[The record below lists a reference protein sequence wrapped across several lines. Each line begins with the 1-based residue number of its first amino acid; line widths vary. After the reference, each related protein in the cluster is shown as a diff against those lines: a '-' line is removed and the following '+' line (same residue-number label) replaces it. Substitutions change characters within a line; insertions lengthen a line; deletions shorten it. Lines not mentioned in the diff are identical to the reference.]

1 MNNLKPFLVTAPLNI
16 TNANDVDVNSIFI
29 FDYENSFK
37 DENNKPDKLITYLE
51 HLGSMMDIFV
61 SPNIKY
67 EEKEQLILK
76 YFNSGSFFNVY
87 TLTQTL
93 IHILFTFKEIEYK
106 GNKSILTDSECI
118 KFIKKNEDF
127 LNIITELY
135 DSLFII
141 MLYYSSDMNK
151 DIKNIRNK
159 FSEERFN
166 NEELSPN
173 LLNVL
178 LDKEFYNYYDKHIGK
193 KINYYTFLFDNLLYK
208 NMSFMDVLTNTNN
221 ILLPLLIDL
230 NNKDFQKFIEENK
243 K

>member
-1 MNNLKPFLVTAPLNI
+1 MSEIKPFLVTAPLNI
-16 TNANDVDVNSIFI
+16 TNAGDVDVNSIFI

-37 DENNKPDKLITYLE
+37 NETNKPNKLITYLE
-51 HLGSMMDIFV
+51 HLGSMMDVFITKET
-61 SPNIKY
+61 SY
-67 EEKEQLILK
+67 EEKEQLILS
-76 YFNSGSFFNVY
+76 YFNSGSFFNIY

-93 IHILFTFKEIEYK
+93 IHILFIYKEIEYK
-106 GNKSILTDSECI
+106 GNKSILSDSECI

-127 LNIITELY
+127 MNTIIELY
-135 DSLFII
+135 DSLFVI
-141 MLYYSSDMNK
+141 MLYYSSNLNK
-151 DIKNIRNK
+151 DIKNIKNK
-159 FSEERFN
+159 FSKERFN
-166 NEELSPN
+166 KMELSPN

-221 ILLPLLIDL
+221 TLLPLLIDL